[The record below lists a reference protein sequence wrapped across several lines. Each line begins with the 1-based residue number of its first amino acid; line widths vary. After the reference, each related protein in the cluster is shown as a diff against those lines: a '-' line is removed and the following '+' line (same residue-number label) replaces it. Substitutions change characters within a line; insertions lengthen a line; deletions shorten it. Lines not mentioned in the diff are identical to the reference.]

1 MEVSYSFRDFF
12 FPDVL
17 RISDIPSRTMYNSLK
32 ILSGFFQI
40 SEGILQKYAETVDNS
55 SKFVRDI
62 LEIFNNI
69 DFFFVAVENIYSL
82 VAIV

>member
-1 MEVSYSFRDFF
+1 
-12 FPDVL
+12 
-17 RISDIPSRTMYNSLK
+17 MYNSLK

-69 DFFFVAVENIYSL
+69 DFFLLLLKIFTRLWQLFKIEMKIYQL
-82 VAIV
+82 VRVIYRLRAQFLRGL